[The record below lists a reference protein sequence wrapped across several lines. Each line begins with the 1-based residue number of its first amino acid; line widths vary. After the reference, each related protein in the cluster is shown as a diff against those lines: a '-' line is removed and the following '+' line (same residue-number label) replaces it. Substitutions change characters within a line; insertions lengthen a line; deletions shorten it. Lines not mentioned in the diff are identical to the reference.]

1 MKKIKAQC
9 KLIRV
14 GDNYEIFLLGRNS
27 ILSKL
32 IEYHVRDHEK
42 FQEKYFDV
50 EFKPAASY
58 KTNKQVGYW
67 YGEIIPKAEFGY
79 MSAGWN
85 GMDEKKAERMLKEQC
100 GFTELVINDIT
111 GETKNEVRSISDA
124 TQEEMKD
131 LIDQAIM
138 FIEQDL
144 GIDVESPEDYK
155 KRNLNTNY
163 E

>member
-9 KLIRV
+9 KLIRT
-14 GDNYEIFLLGRNS
+14 GDNYELILLGRS
-27 ILSKL
+27 SVISKM
-32 IEYHVRDHEK
+32 IEYHVTNHEK
-42 FQEKYFDV
+42 FQQKYFDL
-50 EFKPAASY
+50 EFKPVASY
-58 KTNKQVGYW
+58 KTNKQIGYW
-67 YGEIIPKAEFGY
+67 YGEIVPKAEFGY
-79 MSAGWN
+79 TSAGWN

-111 GETKNEVRSISDA
+111 DETKVEVKSISDA
-124 TQEEMKD
+124 TQDEMKD